1 MIGAGYFFFFNLHLS
16 LREIPQLGRIFL
28 TLYYNTVQLRIFGTN
43 FRPVE
48 TRNFA
53 SLPRF
58 LGLTE
63 LYCSILIFINFTN
76 KELTSQ
82 ESEIL

>member
-1 MIGAGYFFFFNLHLS
+1 MV
-16 LREIPQLGRIFL
+16 
-28 TLYYNTVQLRIFGTN
+28 NTVQLRIFGTD

-63 LYCSILIFINFTN
+63 RYWLNGHQSTVNSHQVNVQYYLRNSLDNGDKENNLLQMTN
-76 KELTSQ
+76 DK
-82 ESEIL
+82 

>member
-1 MIGAGYFFFFNLHLS
+1 MLCL
-16 LREIPQLGRIFL
+16 
-28 TLYYNTVQLRIFGTN
+28 NTVQLRIFGTN

-63 LYCSILIFINFTN
+63 LYCVMSAQLQFKGRIYLIPLIIQFGTRIYPFV
-76 KELTSQ
+76 K
-82 ESEIL
+82 

>member
-1 MIGAGYFFFFNLHLS
+1 MAADAGDFKKIGIELTKVFCRNKIDY
-16 LREIPQLGRIFL
+16 GRYPKAANAL
-28 TLYYNTVQLRIFGTN
+28 KDNTVQLRIFGTN

-63 LYCSILIFINFTN
+63 LYCP
-76 KELTSQ
+76 KR
-82 ESEIL
+82 

>member
-1 MIGAGYFFFFNLHLS
+1 MVSTSAQTHLK
-16 LREIPQLGRIFL
+16 P
-28 TLYYNTVQLRIFGTN
+28 NTVQLRIFGTN

-63 LYCSILIFINFTN
+63 LY
-76 KELTSQ
+76 
-82 ESEIL
+82 

>member
-1 MIGAGYFFFFNLHLS
+1 MRSASRSSLFVCSNLIVVRPVGVNPTKS
-16 LREIPQLGRIFL
+16 
-28 TLYYNTVQLRIFGTN
+28 NTVQLRIFGTN

-63 LYCSILIFINFTN
+63 LYCHQIQF
-76 KELTSQ
+76 
-82 ESEIL
+82 

>member
-1 MIGAGYFFFFNLHLS
+1 MYS
-16 LREIPQLGRIFL
+16 
-28 TLYYNTVQLRIFGTN
+28 NTVQLRIFGTN

-63 LYCSILIFINFTN
+63 LYWCLLFQALHSLN
-76 KELTSQ
+76 
-82 ESEIL
+82 

>member
-1 MIGAGYFFFFNLHLS
+1 MGFFHAPTRNL
-16 LREIPQLGRIFL
+16 
-28 TLYYNTVQLRIFGTN
+28 YVNTVQLKIFGTD
-43 FRPVE
+43 FKPVD

-63 LYCSILIFINFTN
+63 RY
-76 KELTSQ
+76 
-82 ESEIL
+82 

>member
-1 MIGAGYFFFFNLHLS
+1 MRLHNNALRLEAWGYTNEAHLRG
-16 LREIPQLGRIFL
+16 LN
-28 TLYYNTVQLRIFGTN
+28 YNTVQLRIFGTD

-53 SLPRF
+53 SLPRI

-63 LYCSILIFINFTN
+63 RYWAKLGASSYRNGLIM
-76 KELTSQ
+76 
-82 ESEIL
+82 